1 MVVIVMM
8 VAYIVRLSF
17 LSTCQHEAFM
27 SGRHRAEEL
36 VGAGDEPLAG
46 WTLGLRWPIVWEYG

>member
-1 MVVIVMM
+1 MM

-17 LSTCQHEAFM
+17 LSTRQHEAFM